1 MFGPTN
7 QAGTFNQD
15 KSNLI
20 QKNLDNNGNE
30 SLANVPDKSGSIDST
45 RSDRKPDDKAENLHP
60 RERRTSERKLTV
72 KIDEDIIDGFL
83 FLSFETYEDLN
94 AAVEQVRFV
103 LFLKLQ
109 LLLSDQ

>member
-15 KSNLI
+15 KSKLI
-20 QKNLDNNGNE
+20 QNLALPKNLDNNGNE

-72 KIDEDIIDGFL
+72 KFEEDIIDGFL

-94 AAVEQVRFV
+94 AAVEQV
-103 LFLKLQ
+103 
-109 LLLSDQ
+109 